1 MYNLEIDPAELQNT
15 INILK
20 NDNLEISK
28 IIENII
34 LKLIDLDSSKWNS
47 EEKHRMDEVLMP
59 YLKNVKKAIDYDL
72 DEVLIVLQNALNN
85 YLDKNEILRQ
95 IANDLPDLG

>member
-1 MYNLEIDPAELQNT
+1 MYNLEIEPAELQNT

-47 EEKHRMDEVLMP
+47 EEKQRMDEVLMP
-59 YLKNVKKAIDYDL
+59 YLKNAKKAIDYDL